1 MIHKELWAMLEKAV
15 PADVC
20 KRSMAAFDAQGCCYV
35 LQSLGDEFRIDPA
48 RQKIFKNNGSVPEKD
63 WNIYIAFVQYL
74 LNAKDERPAGEW
86 VNEKQLVAGEFFFRG
101 PHVLPVDSIET
112 AYGSDAECF
121 VKRCEALGGVKMPGM
136 GDAAVKL
143 QVLPRIEVVYIL
155 WKADDEFPA
164 QVKVLFDRTA
174 DRHLP
179 LDAILSMM
187 NYTQKKFMG
196 S

>member
-1 MIHKELWAMLEKAV
+1 MIHKDLWSMLEKSDPV
-15 PADVC
+15 DVC
-20 KRSMAAFDAQGCCYV
+20 RRSMASFDAQGRFYV
-35 LQSLGDEFRIDPA
+35 LHSLGDEFRVDPA
-48 RQKIFKNNGSVPEKD
+48 RQKVFKNDNSEPERD
-63 WNIYIAFVQYL
+63 WNLYIMLVMYL
-74 LNAKDERPAGEW
+74 LNAKDERSAGEW

-101 PHVLPVDSIET
+101 PHVLPVDRIET

-121 VKRCEALGGVKMPGM
+121 VKRGEALGGAKVPGM

-143 QVLPRIEVVYIL
+143 QILPRIEFIYIL

-164 QVKVLFDRTA
+164 QVKVLFDRAA

-187 NYTQKKFMG
+187 NYAQKKFMG
-196 S
+196 